1 MNRRTFL
8 KTGAVGATTCWII
21 RPLQAADAKPKT
33 PSNDELLAQANERTE
48 KHRKSDGVIVVRG
61 TGGKPVAGAN
71 VKVEQV
77 RHEFLFGCN
86 FFKFGRVK
94 SPEREEAYRQRYAAL
109 LNYATLG
116 FYWAGY
122 EPARGK
128 PMYEH
133 SEAAADWC
141 RDHGI
146 TCKGHP
152 LAWDHPAGSPRWL
165 PDDPNEVQRLSTA
178 RVRDIVTRLK
188 GRIDIWDVVNEPT
201 DLKRFKNPMNTFAN
215 KLGAVPFTRLHL
227 EVARQAN
234 PKATLLVNDYR
245 TDPAF
250 VKILEGLR
258 EDGKRPFDTIGIQ
271 SHMHGG
277 GWPLARIWEV
287 CDRFAK
293 FNLPI
298 HFTETTIV
306 SGPRLGPGENW
317 GATTPEG
324 EAKQAD
330 YVPQFY
336 TMLFAHPA
344 VQALTWWDFA
354 DDGAWQGAA
363 AGWLRKDMSPKPV
376 YERLMALVK
385 GDWWTKAEGRTNA
398 HGELAL
404 RAFHGTH
411 RVTAELPNGRKV
423 TQEVRW
429 QHGQPNRVVLRNA

>member
-1 MNRRTFL
+1 MNRRAFL
-8 KTGAVGATTCWII
+8 KTGAVGATTCWLT
-21 RPLQAADAKPKT
+21 RPLRGADAKPKT
-33 PSNDELLAQANERTE
+33 PSHDELLAQANERIE
-48 KHRKSDGVIVVRG
+48 QHRKSDGVIVVRG

-94 SPEREEAYRQRYAAL
+94 SPEREAAYRQRYAAL

-122 EPARGK
+122 EPVRGK
-128 PMYEH
+128 PMYEY

-165 PDDPNEVQRLSTA
+165 PDDPDEVQRLSTA

-227 EVARQAN
+227 EVAREAN
-234 PKATLLVNDYR
+234 PRATLLVNDYR

-250 VKILEGLR
+250 AKIIEGLR
-258 EDGKRPFDTIGIQ
+258 EGGKRPFDTIGIQ

-293 FNLPI
+293 FGLPI

-317 GATTPEG
+317 SATTPEG

-376 YERLMALVK
+376 YERLMALIK
-385 GDWWTKAEGRTNA
+385 GDWWTKANGQTNA
-398 HGELAL
+398 QGELAL
-404 RAFHGTH
+404 RAFNGTQ
-411 RVTAELPNGRKV
+411 RVTAELPGGRKV

-429 QHGQPNRVVLRNA
+429 QRGQPNRMVIEGA